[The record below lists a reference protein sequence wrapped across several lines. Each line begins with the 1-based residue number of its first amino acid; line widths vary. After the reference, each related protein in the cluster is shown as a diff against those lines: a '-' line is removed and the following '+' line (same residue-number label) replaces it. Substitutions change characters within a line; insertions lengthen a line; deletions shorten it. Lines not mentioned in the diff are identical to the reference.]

1 MGKYF
6 LCGLLLIF
14 STAFAK
20 PKSSFQKFTGRVV
33 GNKVRIRAKADL
45 DGKIIMQQNKDDLV
59 LVIGDDD
66 AFWAIQP
73 PDEVKAYIFRSYVL
87 ENIVEANR
95 VNVRLAPSIEAPVIS
110 QLESGTKVVGD
121 VCNKNRK
128 WLEITPP
135 KNTKFYISKE
145 FISYA
150 GSPDYFN
157 NMTKRKNQVTNLL
170 DQAYTVYQE
179 ESRMPFDS
187 MSPKSF
193 ISLLEKIIKEYSDF
207 SSKTNEAKKLLVKF
221 KENYLEKKLAYM
233 EEKSLKA
240 DQINDDSLFP
250 KIKIEE
256 PKKPISIVK
265 NTVSNLKLKGSIQ
278 FWNAIE
284 SSLYENWLTFHNNR
298 NVKDFYKEQRANAMT
313 LTGVLAPYS
322 TDIQNRPGDFLL
334 KDKGNVPFAFL
345 YSTKID
351 LSKYSGKEV
360 KILAVPRP
368 NNHFAYPA
376 YFVLDLR

>member
-59 LVIGDDD
+59 LVIGDED

-73 PDEVKAYIFRSYVL
+73 PDEIKAYIFRSYVL
-87 ENIVEANR
+87 ENTVEANR
-95 VNVRLAPSIEAPVIS
+95 VNVRLAPSVEAPVIG
-110 QLESGTKVVGD
+110 QLESGTKITGEI
-121 VCNKNRK
+121 CNENRK
-128 WLEITPP
+128 WLEIKPP
-135 KNTKFYISKE
+135 KSTKFYISKE

-157 NMTKRKNQVTNLL
+157 NMAKRKKQVNNLL
-170 DQAYTVYQE
+170 DQAYTIYQE
-179 ESRMPFDS
+179 ESKMTFDS
-187 MSPKSF
+187 MSPKSV

-207 SSKTNEAKKLLVKF
+207 PSKANEAKKLLVKF

-233 EEKSLKA
+233 EEKSIKA
-240 DQINDDSLFP
+240 DQIKDDKLFP
-250 KIKIEE
+250 KVKVEE
-256 PKKPISIVK
+256 PKAVVVK
-265 NTVSNLKLKGSIQ
+265 KTPSHNFKLKGSIQ

-284 SSLYENWLTFHNNR
+284 NSLYENWLTFHNNK
-298 NVKDFYKEQRANAMT
+298 NLDDFYKEQRANATT
-313 LTGVLAPYS
+313 LTGILAPYS
-322 TDIQNRPGDFLL
+322 NDIQNRPGDFLL
-334 KDKGNVPFAFL
+334 KDRGNIPFAFL

>member
-33 GNKVRIRAKADL
+33 GNKVRVRAKADL
-45 DGKIIMQQNKDDLV
+45 DGKIIMQQNKDDLI
-59 LVIGDDD
+59 LVIGDED

-87 ENIVEANR
+87 ENTVEANR
-95 VNVRLAPSIEAPVIS
+95 VNIRLAPSIEAPVIG
-110 QLESGTKVVGD
+110 QLESGTKIVGE
-121 VCNKNRK
+121 VCNENRK
-128 WLEITPP
+128 WLEIKPP

-145 FISYA
+145 FVSYA

-157 NMTKRKNQVTNLL
+157 NMIKRKQQVTGLL

-179 ESRMPFDS
+179 ESKMPFDS
-187 MSPKSF
+187 MSPKSV

-207 SSKTNEAKKLLVKF
+207 PSKANEAKKLLVKF

-233 EEKSLKA
+233 EEKSLKE
-240 DQINDDSLFP
+240 DQIKDDSLFP
-250 KIKIEE
+250 KVKVEE
-256 PKKPISIVK
+256 LAPIVKKPIAK
-265 NTVSNLKLKGSIQ
+265 LKLKGAIQ

-284 SSLYENWLTFHNNR
+284 NSLFENWLTFHSDKT
-298 NVKDFYKEQRANAMT
+298 VDDFYKEQRANAT
-313 LTGVLAPYS
+313 TITGILTPYS
-322 TDIQNRPGDFLL
+322 NDIQNRPGDFLL
-334 KDKGNVPFAFL
+334 KDKSNIPFAFL

-360 KILAVPRP
+360 KILAIPRS
-368 NNHFAYPA
+368 NNNFAYPA

>member
-33 GNKVRIRAKADL
+33 GNKVRVRARSDL

-59 LVIGDDD
+59 LVIGDED

-73 PDEVKAYIFRSYVL
+73 PDEVKAYVFRSYVL
-87 ENIVEANR
+87 DNTVEANR
-95 VNVRLAPSIEAPVIS
+95 VNVRLFPSIESPVIG
-110 QLESGTKVVGD
+110 QLKSGTKIVGEI
-121 VCNKNRK
+121 CNENHK
-128 WLEITPP
+128 WLEIKPP
-135 KNTKFYISKE
+135 KDTKFFISKE

-157 NMTKRKNQVTNLL
+157 NMTKRKKQVTNLL

-179 ESRMPFDS
+179 ESKMTFDS
-187 MSPKSF
+187 MSPKSV
-193 ISLLEKIIKEYSDF
+193 ISLLEKIINEYSDF
-207 SSKTNEAKKLLVKF
+207 PSKANEAKKLLVKF

-240 DQINDDSLFP
+240 DQIKDGSLFP
-250 KIKIEE
+250 KVKIEE
-256 PKKPISIVK
+256 PTPVVVKKPLVK
-265 NTVSNLKLKGSIQ
+265 QKLKGSVQ
-278 FWNAIE
+278 FWSAIE
-284 SSLYENWLTFHNNR
+284 NSLYENWLTFHNNKD
-298 NVKDFYKEQRANAMT
+298 VDDFYKEQRANATT
-313 LTGVLAPYS
+313 LTGIIAPYS
-322 TDIQNRPGDFLL
+322 TEIQNRPGDFLL
-334 KDKGNVPFAFL
+334 KDKGSIPFAFL

-360 KILAVPRP
+360 KILAIPRP

-376 YFVLDLR
+376 YFVLDLK

>member
-33 GNKVRIRAKADL
+33 GNKVRVRAKADL
-45 DGKIIMQQNKDDLV
+45 DGKIILQQNKDDLV
-59 LVIGDDD
+59 LVTGDED

-87 ENIVEANR
+87 ENTVEANR
-95 VNVRLAPSIEAPVIS
+95 VNVRLAPSIEAPVIG
-110 QLESGTKVVGD
+110 QLESGAKIVGEI
-121 VCNKNRK
+121 CNENRK
-128 WLEITPP
+128 WLEIKPP

-145 FISYA
+145 FVSYA

-157 NMTKRKNQVTNLL
+157 NMIKRKKQVNGLL

-187 MSPKSF
+187 MSPKSV

-207 SSKTNEAKKLLVKF
+207 PSKANEAKKMLVKF

-233 EEKSLKA
+233 EEKSLKE
-240 DQINDDSLFP
+240 DQIKDDSLFP
-250 KIKIEE
+250 KVKIEE
-256 PKKPISIVK
+256 PATLVKKPAAK
-265 NTVSNLKLKGSIQ
+265 LKLKGAVQ

-284 SSLYENWLTFHNNR
+284 NSLYENWLTFHSDKTIN
-298 NVKDFYKEQRANAMT
+298 DFYKEQRANAMT
-313 LTGVLAPYS
+313 ITGILSPYRN
-322 TDIQNRPGDFLL
+322 DIQNRPGDFLL
-334 KDKGNVPFAFL
+334 RDRNNIPFAFL

-351 LSKYSGKEV
+351 LSKYNGKEI
-360 KILAVPRP
+360 KILAIPRT
-368 NNHFAYPA
+368 NNNFAYPA